1 MYELRNIVKLI
12 THLSHLKPDMK
23 EYEGIVNEVG
33 KKYKEIAEGYLNI
46 PKIKLKSAFLC
57 FNEISTRNRVYD
69 LYKY

>member
-1 MYELRNIVKLI
+1 
-12 THLSHLKPDMK
+12 MK
-23 EYEGIVNEVG
+23 EYEEIVNEVG